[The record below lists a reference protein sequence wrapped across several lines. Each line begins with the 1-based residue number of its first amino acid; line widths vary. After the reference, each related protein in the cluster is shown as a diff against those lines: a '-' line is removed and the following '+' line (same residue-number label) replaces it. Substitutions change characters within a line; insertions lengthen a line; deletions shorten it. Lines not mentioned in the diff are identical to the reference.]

1 MQRALTL
8 RYGAAR
14 LTAPTRLAAT
24 AAAGRRCLA
33 SSIDEEWFK
42 IKTAAAAAAT
52 AAVPPVTTS
61 LREDGVA
68 VLTLNVPEK
77 MNRMDVEMGLAFEA
91 AVMELRALPPTTLKA
106 CVLTGSGRAF
116 SAGGDL
122 DFLMDRHNDAPSNN
136 ASIMREFYARFLS
149 IRKLEVPLIA
159 AINGPAIGAG
169 MAVACACDLRIA
181 SPDAKIGITFVG
193 LGLPP
198 GMGSTY
204 WLPSVV
210 GPQRAAEL
218 VLTGEVID
226 GVEV

>member
-1 MQRALTL
+1 MRRGRNL

-14 LTAPTRLAAT
+14 LTAPTWLAAT
-24 AAAGRRCLA
+24 AGHCWPPLPRQRCRRRAPRDDL
-33 SSIDEEWFK
+33 
-42 IKTAAAAAAT
+42 
-52 AAVPPVTTS
+52 PP
-61 LREDGVA
+61 RGDGVA

-77 MNRMDVEMGLAFEA
+77 MNRMDVEMVLAFEA